1 FAVMGLPQ
9 KIKTDNGS
17 GYIARWTQDFL
28 ARWGVKHSTGIA
40 GNSTGQAII
49 ERTHQV

>member
-9 KIKTDNGS
+9 EIKTDNGT
-17 GYIARWTQDFL
+17 GYQAQWSQDFL
-28 ARWGVKHSTGIA
+28 ARWGVKHMAGIP